1 MAFQDFR
8 AYLTLRQAGE
18 LVDVDRGVAL
28 KFEVAK
34 ALRKSA
40 AVSGP
45 AFVFKS
51 NGTEFP
57 VIGGL
62 YNSRAKAL
70 IALQATEEDVFQR
83 VLNGIA
89 KRVPPVL
96 VQDAPVHE
104 NVITGDAIDLSKL
117 PVPTYRGHA
126 IERAWIHA
134 KRNRT

>member
-34 ALRKSA
+34 ALRKSV

-62 YNSRAKAL
+62 YNSRALCRLLVERSGGITLSICRAL
-70 IALQATEEDVFQR
+70 ERAGATAIRTGRERID
-83 VLNGIA
+83 LTS
-89 KRVPPVL
+89 L
-96 VQDAPVHE
+96 
-104 NVITGDAIDLSKL
+104 GDADIW
-117 PVPTYRGHA
+117 RGLQVA
-126 IERAWIHA
+126 GATRQRLRPAA
-134 KRNRT
+134 LARSQK